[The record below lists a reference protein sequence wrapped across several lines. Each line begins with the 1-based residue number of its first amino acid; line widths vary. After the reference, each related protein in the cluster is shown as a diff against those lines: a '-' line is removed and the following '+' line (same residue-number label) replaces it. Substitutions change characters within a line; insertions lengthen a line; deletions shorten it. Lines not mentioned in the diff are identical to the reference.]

1 MNSMRDRNQVLHVA
15 VASDQLNPGHDA
27 RMAGSDGAAVAAGMS
42 VYPDGDEGHW
52 VAVA

>member
-1 MNSMRDRNQVLHVA
+1 MLHVA

-27 RMAGSDGAAVAAGMS
+27 RMADSDGAAVAAAGTS
-42 VYPDGDEGHW
+42 VYPDGDGVHW